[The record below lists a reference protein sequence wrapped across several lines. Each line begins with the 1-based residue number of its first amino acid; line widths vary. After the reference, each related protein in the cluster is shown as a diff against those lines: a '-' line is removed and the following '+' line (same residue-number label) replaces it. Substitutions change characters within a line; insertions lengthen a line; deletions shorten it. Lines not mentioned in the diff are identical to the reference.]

1 MMWDDEV
8 DLVCSGP
15 GVGGLASAI
24 AAVDAGH
31 EVFLARSA
39 ADDRAE
45 APQPG
50 YCRAHPWLSNRV
62 VDPETNEYFAALSG
76 DLGTLG
82 WGGRDAEVSI
92 RVVRGEPPADRKR
105 AVEPFVGA
113 RLRDWAARCLV
124 SPYGFLH
131 SRISGRGTTPMRTRG
146 GEAIEVTVV
155 GSMEPDIASDAA
167 SALTQWL
174 STEAYERDLPV
185 FDDSPLERM
194 VFEEGD
200 VVGAV
205 FTTPDGPYAVR
216 ARRGVTVTTGG
227 LPRNPGM
234 STASIAG
241 HGPLQVCLVSQT
253 ASRFGRVE
261 LLTTEPAAAPP
272 RSAYC
277 ATNRHLHDSLHE
289 VRPARS
295 QTRRCR
301 KLHRY
306 PPLGQ

>member
-8 DLVCSGP
+8 DLVCTGSG
-15 GVGGLASAI
+15 VSGLASAI

-45 APQPG
+45 ARRPA
-50 YCRAHPWLSNRV
+50 YCRAHPLLSNRV
-62 VDPETNEYFAALSG
+62 VDPETNDYFTALSG
-76 DLGTLG
+76 DLGTLR

-92 RVVRGEPPADRKR
+92 RVARGEPPADRKR

-131 SRISGRGTTPMRTRG
+131 SRISGRGTTPMRTCG

-155 GSMEPDIASDAA
+155 GSLEPGTDIDAA
-167 SALTQWL
+167 SALTEWV
-174 STEAYERDLPV
+174 TAEAHERELTV

-205 FTTPDGPYAVR
+205 FATPDGPYAVR
-216 ARRGVTVTTGG
+216 ARRGVTVATGG
-227 LPRNPGM
+227 PRPNPTM
-234 STASIAG
+234 STVNIAG
-241 HGPLQVCLVSQT
+241 DGPMRVCLVSQT

-277 ATNRHLHDSLHE
+277 PTNRHLHDSLHE
-289 VRPARS
+289 ARLARS
-295 QTRRCR
+295 QTRRC
-301 KLHRY
+301 
-306 PPLGQ
+306 